1 MRILLIEDDRKAAS
15 LLARGLQEEG
25 FVVDVAES
33 AEAGDDQ
40 MHRTEY
46 ELVVLDWLLP
56 GKKGITLCRE
66 LRQRRVQTPI
76 LMLTARDALQD
87 RVLGLNTGADDYL
100 TKPFAFEEFLARARA
115 LLRRSDL
122 TRPVV
127 VSVGDLVL
135 DPQRQRVSRGD
146 RSLELTRKEFAILE
160 MLVRHVGRVVTRQ
173 RLAEQVW
180 EADLAGIDNLIDVHI
195 SNLWKKVD
203 SPVGPSLIQTVRG
216 RGFLIERK
224 EGTRA

>member
-195 SNLWKKVD
+195 SNLRKKVD